1 MGKTS
6 SLKKNLSFQVCK
18 TFKTLFLSDQ
28 SLRNKNKC
36 NPPDLDLTGTNGS
49 LLYLQKNDD
58 PGQLTFVLASA
69 GGDLVRAAQGAKGN
83 FFT

>member
-28 SLRNKNKC
+28 SFKNKNKC
-36 NPPDLDLTGTNGS
+36 KPPDLDLTGT
-49 LLYLQKNDD
+49 
-58 PGQLTFVLASA
+58 
-69 GGDLVRAAQGAKGN
+69 KGN
-83 FFT
+83 LLSLIISTYFFCE